1 MDDTAEQ
8 ELVPLQRYPN
18 GNDIQTQS
26 PAHSKSKAQVRDIYI
41 YIYIYRYLWTCF
53 QGSGF
58 IACGRGGRYPAVI
71 VGSDEYTMR
80 LHSLQ
85 CGVGHLQQHM
95 QPSRS

>member
-41 YIYIYRYLWTCF
+41 YIYISIDMYLL
-53 QGSGF
+53 SGF
-58 IACGRGGRYPAVI
+58 RVYCMREGRAVP
-71 VGSDEYTMR
+71 GSD
-80 LHSLQ
+80 
-85 CGVGHLQQHM
+85 
-95 QPSRS
+95 SRER